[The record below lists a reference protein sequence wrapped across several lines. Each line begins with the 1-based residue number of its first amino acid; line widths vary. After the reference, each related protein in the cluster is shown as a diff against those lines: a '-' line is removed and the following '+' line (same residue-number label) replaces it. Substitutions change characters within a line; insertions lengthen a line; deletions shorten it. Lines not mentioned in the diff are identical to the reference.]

1 MGQGEAL
8 EWRDSE
14 VPAFETCRL
23 LWWKQ
28 RVAFQDLLH
37 TQTGQEGG
45 CSTANLSICSSQKVV
60 LAIDSRDGV

>member
-8 EWRDSE
+8 EWRDPE
-14 VPAFETCRL
+14 VPAFKTCKL

-37 TQTGQEGG
+37 TQTVREGG
-45 CSTANLSICSSQKVV
+45 CTDAARQILSICSSQKVV
-60 LAIDSRDGV
+60 LATDS